1 MENQTSFIPKKSL
14 AKDAVSSGE
23 PISIFT
29 MLATII
35 FFLSLLFGVGV
46 YFYKI
51 ILVNGI
57 KSDSASLNAPRK
69 RLSRAVN
76 HRI

>member
-14 AKDAVSSGE
+14 AKDAVSSGGANQH
-23 PISIFT
+23 FYHACHYH
-29 MLATII
+29 L
-35 FFLSLLFGVGV
+35 FLSLLFGVGV

-57 KSDSASLNAPRK
+57 KAIAPLLNAPRK
-69 RLSRAVN
+69 RLSR
-76 HRI
+76 R